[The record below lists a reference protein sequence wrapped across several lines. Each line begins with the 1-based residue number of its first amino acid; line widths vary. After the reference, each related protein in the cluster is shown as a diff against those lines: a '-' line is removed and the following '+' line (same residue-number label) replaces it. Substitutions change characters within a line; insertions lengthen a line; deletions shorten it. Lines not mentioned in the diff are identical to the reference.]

1 MKSQRKS
8 FTRTTVAIIIAAI
21 VLSLG
26 LVAGCGAHRFHDK
39 AFWKHGKKWTQN
51 RFHDKDLPGYIIKHM
66 DGQVEKLE
74 LSPIQ
79 KGKYEELRTKLK
91 ANLSET
97 MEERKSLFEEL
108 QAEINRETPDINVL
122 AGLVKKRLQDSPG
135 SMEENLDLFVDFY
148 NILDQDQKTD
158 VINMIRKRV
167 GNPIF

>member
-1 MKSQRKS
+1 MKSQSRS

-26 LVAGCGAHRFHDK
+26 LVAGCGHHRFHDK
-39 AFWKHGKKWTQN
+39 AFWGHGKKWTQN
-51 RFHDKDLPGYIIKHM
+51 RFHDKDLPGYIIKRM
-66 DGQVEKLE
+66 DGHVEKLE

-91 ANLSET
+91 ANLSKT
-97 MEERKSLFEEL
+97 MEDRKSLFEEL

-122 AGLVKKRLQDSPG
+122 ASLVKKRLHDSPG

-148 NILDQDQKTD
+148 NILDEDQKTD
-158 VINMIRKRV
+158 VINMMRKRV